1 MLSGVLPW
9 FAIVLVFGV
18 VIFVHELGHF
28 LAAKATGVYAPR
40 FSIGFGPA
48 IWSRKWGETEY
59 VLASIP
65 LGGYVRM
72 ASRDDSSMAILEG
85 GTEQPAPE
93 HPTEGEAL
101 PRWYDPQG
109 MAPFGPKPIPENR
122 LFESKSLPARLVIML
137 AGVTMNMLL
146 AFVIYGAMA
155 YADGIPLLR
164 TRVIGDVRTVAS
176 APALGQ
182 LHSGD
187 TIRAVDGRP
196 VSSWNDIDGRF
207 DSAAGP
213 TMTVTTN
220 RGTVTLPIGS
230 PNTATRDSMAAA
242 IVPYLAPV
250 IGKVVGGMPAA
261 RAGIEAGDSV
271 VTVGGDT
278 VRTWY
283 EMTSHVQQSPGKK
296 IEFSL
301 VRHGATRTVTV
312 RPDSVPAEDG
322 GPPTG
327 IIGAYQRSDIDR
339 LPISIGQA
347 VHAGWQQTWG
357 IAGSVV
363 TALRLLLN
371 GTLSVRTLSGP
382 VAIGHAS
389 YVAAQAGWAMVLR
402 LIAIISVNLAVFNLL
417 PVPIL
422 DGGQILVNVAEAVKG
437 SALSVRTREYLM
449 RFGLAVIALIFVI
462 VMYNDITRLV
472 KNLFGL

>member
-9 FAIVLVFGV
+9 LSIVFVFGV

-93 HPTEGEAL
+93 NPTEGEAL
-101 PRWYDPQG
+101 PRWYDPEA

-122 LFESKSLPARLVIML
+122 LFEAKSLPARLVIML

-146 AFVIYGAMA
+146 AFAIYSAMA
-155 YADGIPLLR
+155 YSDGIPLLR
-164 TRVIGDVRTVAS
+164 TRVIGDVSTVAS

-182 LHSGD
+182 LHQGD
-187 TIRAVDGRP
+187 TIRAIDGRT
-196 VSSWNDIDGRF
+196 VSAWNDVDGRF
-207 DSAAGP
+207 DSSAGP
-213 TMTVTTN
+213 TMTLTTN
-220 RGTVTLPIGS
+220 RGTVTIPIGP
-230 PNTATRDSMAAA
+230 PNTATRDSVAGA

-261 RAGIEAGDSV
+261 RGGIEAGDSV

-278 VRTWY
+278 VHTWY
-283 EMTSHVQQSPGKK
+283 EMTSRVKQSPGRKL
-296 IEFSL
+296 EFSV
-301 VRHGATRTVTV
+301 VRHGGAHTVTV

-327 IIGAYQRSDIDR
+327 IIGAYQRSDIER
-339 LPISIGQA
+339 LPVSVGQA
-347 VHAGWQQTWG
+347 LSAGWQQTWG
-357 IAGSVV
+357 VASSVV
-363 TALRLLLN
+363 TALRRLLN
-371 GTLSVRTLSGP
+371 GTLSVRTLAGP
-382 VAIGHAS
+382 VEIGHAS
-389 YVAAQAGWAMVLR
+389 YVAAQAGWATVLR
-402 LIAIISVNLAVFNLL
+402 LVALISVNLAIFNLL

-437 SALSVRTREYLM
+437 SALSMRTREYLM

>member
-1 MLSGVLPW
+1 VLSGILPW
-9 FAIVLVFGV
+9 LAIIFVFGV

-48 IWSRKWGETEY
+48 IWSRKGGETEY
-59 VLASIP
+59 VLASVP

-93 HPTEGEAL
+93 SPTDGEAL
-101 PRWYDPQG
+101 PRWYDPEA

-122 LFESKSLPARLVIML
+122 LFESKTLPARLVIML

-146 AFVIYGAMA
+146 AFVIYCAMA
-155 YADGIPLLR
+155 YSEGIPLLR
-164 TRVIGDVRTVAS
+164 THVIGDVREVAS
-176 APALGQ
+176 APSLSQ
-182 LHSGD
+182 LHAGD
-187 TIRAVDGRP
+187 TVRAIDGRT
-196 VSSWNDIDGRF
+196 VSSWNDIDRRF
-207 DSAAGP
+207 DSATGP
-213 TMTVTTN
+213 TVTLTTN
-220 RGTVTLPIGS
+220 RGTVSIPVGA
-230 PNTATRDSMAAA
+230 PNSATRDSVASA

-261 RAGIEAGDSV
+261 RGGLAAGDSV
-271 VTVGGDT
+271 VTVAGDT
-278 VRTWY
+278 VHTWY

-296 IEFSL
+296 VEF
-301 VRHGATRTVTV
+301 VVIRQGARKTITV

-327 IIGAYQRSDIDR
+327 IIGAYQRSDIEH
-339 LPISIGQA
+339 LPISVGQA
-347 VHAGWQQTWG
+347 LGSGWQETWG

-363 TALRLLLN
+363 TALRRLLN
-371 GTLSVRTLSGP
+371 GTLSVRSLSGP
-382 VAIGHAS
+382 VEIGHAS

-402 LIAIISVNLAVFNLL
+402 LIAIISINLAVFNLL

-437 SALSVRTREYLM
+437 SALSLRTREYLM
-449 RFGLAVIALIFVI
+449 RFGLAVIALLFVI

-472 KNLFGL
+472 KNLLGL

>member
-1 MLSGVLPW
+1 VLSGVLPW
-9 FAIVLVFGV
+9 LSIILVFGV

-59 VLASIP
+59 VLASVP

-93 HPTEGEAL
+93 HPSAGEAL
-101 PRWYDPQG
+101 PRWYDPEA

-146 AFVIYGAMA
+146 AFVIYCAMA
-155 YADGIPLLR
+155 YAQGLPLLR

-176 APALGQ
+176 APALAQ
-182 LHSGD
+182 LRSGD
-187 TIRAVDGRP
+187 TVRAIDGRT
-196 VSSWNDIDGRF
+196 VSTWNDVDSRF
-207 DSAAGP
+207 DSAPGP
-213 TMTVTTN
+213 TITLTTN
-220 RGTVTLPIGS
+220 RGTVTVPVGA
-230 PNTATRDSMAAA
+230 PNTATRDSVAGA

-261 RAGIEAGDSV
+261 RGGLEAGDSV
-271 VTVGGDT
+271 VTVAGDT

-296 IEFSL
+296 VEFTV
-301 VRHGATRTVTV
+301 VRHGSARAITV

-322 GPPTG
+322 GPPIG
-327 IIGAYQRSDIDR
+327 IIGAYQRSDIEHV
-339 LPISIGQA
+339 PISIGRA
-347 VHAGWQQTWG
+347 LNDGWQQTWG
-357 IAGSVV
+357 VASSVV
-363 TALRLLLN
+363 TALRRLLN
-371 GTLSVRTLSGP
+371 GTLSVRELSGP

-389 YVAAQAGWAMVLR
+389 YVAAQAGWATVLR
-402 LIAIISVNLAVFNLL
+402 LIAIISVNLAIFNLL

-437 SALSVRTREYLM
+437 SALSLRTREYLM
-449 RFGLAVIALIFVI
+449 RFGLAVIALLFVI

>member
-9 FAIVLVFGV
+9 FAIILVFGV

-93 HPTEGEAL
+93 NPTEGEAL
-101 PRWYDPQG
+101 PRWYDPEG
-109 MAPFGPKPIPENR
+109 MAPFGPKPIPESR

-146 AFVIYGAMA
+146 AFAIYGAMA
-155 YADGIPLLR
+155 YTDGIPLLR
-164 TRVIGDVRTVAS
+164 TRVIGDVRAVAS

-187 TIRAVDGRP
+187 TVRAIDGRA
-196 VSSWNDIDGRF
+196 VSSWNDVDGRF

-220 RGTVTLPIGS
+220 RGTITIPVGA
-230 PNTATRDSMAAA
+230 PNTATRDSVAGA

-261 RAGIEAGDSV
+261 RGGLEAGDSV
-271 VTVGGDT
+271 VAVGGDP

-296 IEFSL
+296 IEFSV
-301 VRHGATRTVTV
+301 VRHGTARTVTV

-327 IIGAYQRSDIDR
+327 IIGAYQRSDIER
-339 LPISIGQA
+339 LPISVGQA
-347 VHAGWQQTWG
+347 LDAGWQQTWG
-357 IAGSVV
+357 VAGSVL
-363 TALRLLLN
+363 TALRRLLN

-389 YVAAQAGWAMVLR
+389 YVAAQAGWATVLR

-437 SALSVRTREYLM
+437 SALSMRTREYLM
-449 RFGLAVIALIFVI
+449 RFGLAVIALLFVI